1 MISLEV
7 GGVVAQRYAVCGRV
21 GEGGMG
27 VVYAVKDQR
36 LHGALWA
43 MKWQQNATVA
53 MQEAKLLLSLRHQ
66 AIPRLVDA
74 FAYEGGMC
82 LVMDYIQG
90 QSLLGRSAREAH
102 RMSWQCAV
110 RYAIDV
116 CAVLAY
122 LHAQNPMIVFRD
134 LKPSHI
140 LIDVHDRIH
149 LIDFGIARTHKA
161 GHMHD
166 TVHMGSIGFASPEL
180 RAHAQ
185 TDARTDIYALGC
197 VLFFVLSGGRYYPLT
212 QGKVSTHITD
222 VPASLCETLT
232 HMLHPEMAQRIGDVR
247 CVQQQFERLLATH
260 SPSVGSY
267 FLPSCTSDTDEVFS
281 DVQTFVQGTHAAT
294 RSQHSFIL
302 VVCGVFSG
310 AGATVIAHSVVYA
323 LHQAKQQATYVC
335 LAEQATKSHPA
346 RSAWCTR
353 MHHEE
358 QGGSPSWII
367 LDAGGAWSPD
377 VCDSWCTM
385 VDGVVA
391 VVSPDVRQLEKPSA
405 ICRWQRLHAIKK
417 RVFWVANRLPRRIA
431 VPHFHAMFPNEV
443 DVRMPEMDYEDGL
456 TAQWSGHVLP
466 RSRVAKKTILR
477 VVTPLIQRWVASY
490 ARR

>member
-1 MISLEV
+1 
-7 GGVVAQRYAVCGRV
+7 
-21 GEGGMG
+21 MG
-27 VVYAVKDQR
+27 VVYVVKDHR
-36 LHGALWA
+36 LHGSLWV
-43 MKWQQNATVA
+43 MKWQQNTTVA
-53 MQEAKLLLSLRHQ
+53 MQEANILLSLRHQ

-90 QSLLGRSAREAH
+90 QSLLERSAREAH

-116 CAVLAY
+116 CAALAY
-122 LHAQNPMIVFRD
+122 LHAQNPVIVFRD

-140 LIDVHDRIH
+140 LIDVHERVH
-149 LIDFGIARTHKA
+149 LIDFGIARTYKA

-197 VLFFVLSGGRYYPLT
+197 VLFFVLSGGQYYPLT
-212 QGKVSTHITD
+212 QGNVSMHIAD

-232 HMLHPEMAQRIGDVR
+232 HMLHPEMAQRITDVR
-247 CVQQQFERLLATH
+247 HVQWKFERLLATET
-260 SPSVGSY
+260 PSFGSHFVSSY
-267 FLPSCTSDTDEVFS
+267 TSDTDEAFS
-281 DVQTFVQGTHAAT
+281 DVKTFVQGTHAAT
-294 RSQHSFIL
+294 RSQHPFIL

-310 AGATVIAHSVVYA
+310 AGATLIAHSVVYA

-335 LAEQATKSHPA
+335 LAEQETEPRHA
-346 RSAWCTR
+346 RSAWLAR
-353 MHHEE
+353 AHREE
-358 QGGSPSWII
+358 QVGSPSWII
-367 LDAGGAWSPD
+367 LDAGGSWSPD
-377 VCDSWCTM
+377 ACESWCTT
-385 VDGVVA
+385 VDGIVG
-391 VVSPDVRQLEKPSA
+391 VVSPDVRQLEKSST
-405 ICRWQRLHAIKK
+405 ICRWQRLHTVKK
-417 RVFWVANRLPRRIA
+417 RVFWVANRMPRRIE

-477 VVTPLIQRWVASY
+477 VVTPLIQRWLEAY
-490 ARR
+490 TR

>member
-1 MISLEV
+1 MISLAV
-7 GGVVAQRYAVCGRV
+7 GRVVAQRYAVCGHV

-43 MKWQQNATVA
+43 MKWQQNTTIA

-90 QSLLGRSAREAH
+90 QSLLMRSAREAH
-102 RMSWQCAV
+102 RMSWQCAL

-116 CAVLAY
+116 CTVLAY
-122 LHAQNPMIVFRD
+122 LHAQNPLIVFRD

-140 LIDVHDRIH
+140 LIDVHDRVH
-149 LIDFGIARTHKA
+149 LIDFGIARTYKA

-197 VLFFVLSGGRYYPLT
+197 VLFFVLSGGQYYPLT
-212 QGKVSTHITD
+212 QGDVSTHLVG
-222 VPASLCETLT
+222 VPTALCETLT
-232 HMLHPEMAQRIGDVR
+232 HMLHPEMAQRIADVR
-247 CVQQQFERLLATH
+247 RVQQQFEWLLATDT
-260 SPSVGSY
+260 PSFGSHVV
-267 FLPSCTSDTDEVFS
+267 PTCTSDTDEAFS
-281 DVQTFVQGTHAAT
+281 DVKTFLEGTHVAT

-310 AGATVIAHSVVYA
+310 AGSTVIAHSVVYA
-323 LHQAKQQATYVC
+323 LHQAKQHATYVC
-335 LAEQATKSHPA
+335 LAEQATQSHPA
-346 RSAWCTR
+346 RSALR
-353 MHHEE
+353 ARAHRDE
-358 QGGSPSWII
+358 QVGSPSWII
-367 LDAGGAWSPD
+367 LDAGGSWSPD
-377 VCDSWCTM
+377 ACESWCTM
-385 VDGVVA
+385 VDGIVA
-391 VVSPDVRQLEKPSA
+391 VVSPDVRQLEKPST
-405 ICRWQRLHAIKK
+405 IWRWQRLHAIKK
-417 RVFWVANRLPRRIA
+417 GVFWVANRMPRRIE

-443 DVRMPEMDYEDGL
+443 DVCMPEMDYEDGL

-477 VVTPLIQRWVASY
+477 VVTPLIQRWVATY
-490 ARR
+490 TRR